1 MKNMQLQLILI
12 LVVSLILILLTVQ
25 NPNPVRLQFLSWEA
39 DQVPLIVVMLTS
51 LLGGLIISSVL
62 GIFKQSKLK
71 EQISQL
77 QREIEDLKYAEPV
90 SDEEELED

>member
-25 NPNPVRLQFLSWEA
+25 NPNPVRLQFLSWES